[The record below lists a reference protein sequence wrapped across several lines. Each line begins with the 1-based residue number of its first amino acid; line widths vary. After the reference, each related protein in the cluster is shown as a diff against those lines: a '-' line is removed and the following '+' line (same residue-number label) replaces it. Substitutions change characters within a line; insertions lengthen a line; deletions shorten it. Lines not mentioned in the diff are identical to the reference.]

1 MLVGA
6 QKKEKEPGPPKLLVL
21 YFLHPSPP
29 RLARL
34 PIIVGLDPLPWA
46 EEAHEMDFDFGGDD
60 DSGEPNEYADF
71 AEEQV
76 SHRAPPFWDPQ
87 TSIRARDGN
96 GAHRPAQLAPLH
108 SHCVA
113 GCA

>member
-1 MLVGA
+1 MLVR
-6 QKKEKEPGPPKLLVL
+6 KKRRKSPVPVRLSYL
-21 YFLHPSPP
+21 YFLHPSP
-29 RLARL
+29 LARL

-76 SHRAPPFWDPQ
+76 SHRAPPF
-87 TSIRARDGN
+87 
-96 GAHRPAQLAPLH
+96 
-108 SHCVA
+108 
-113 GCA
+113 